1 MFSKEETRQQN
12 YSFWNGFSE
21 YMSKTR
27 SSNGR
32 KINWLKYPTDV
43 KSIFIRL
50 DVDSKGARL
59 SIDIQ
64 HKDDDIRAIIWE
76 QMTELKMVLED
87 ITSSSPI
94 WDENFNYLN
103 KQYISRIIWE
113 DKTLNFYKLEH
124 REMIY
129 MYLKNR
135 LIKFD
140 LFYQEYKEILMSLT
154 N

>member
-1 MFSKEETRQQN
+1 M
-12 YSFWNGFSE
+12 Y
-21 YMSKTR
+21 
-27 SSNGR
+27 
-32 KINWLKYPTDV
+32 
-43 KSIFIRL
+43 
-50 DVDSKGARL
+50 
-59 SIDIQ
+59 
-64 HKDDDIRAIIWE
+64 
-76 QMTELKMVLED
+76 
-87 ITSSSPI
+87 SPI